1 MSLAITKLSQTIL
14 NGSKKIVFAAA
25 LLLTVGV
32 SSSFATNNNHGG
44 NDAVTASFHKDFKRA
59 EFMQKEVGKNFI
71 KFTFKMNDVVMFAF
85 YNEDGQLLAISRNI
99 QSSQL
104 PLQLLMQVKK
114 DYGNYWICDLFEYS
128 AEGNSCYYITLENAD
143 SRVILRSEGAAY
155 WDLYDK
161 KAKE

>member
-1 MSLAITKLSQTIL
+1 MSLAITKLSQTLL

-25 LLLTVGV
+25 LLLTVGI
-32 SSSFATNNNHGG
+32 SSSFATPTDGG
-44 NDAVTASFHKDFKRA
+44 NDAVTASFRKDFKRA
-59 EFMQKEVGKNFI
+59 EFIQREVGKNFI

-85 YNEDGQLLAISRNI
+85 YNENGQLLAISRNI

-128 AEGNSCYYITLENAD
+128 ADGNSCYYITLENAD
-143 SRVILRSEGAAY
+143 SRVILRSDGAD
-155 WDLYDK
+155 WNLYDK
-161 KAKE
+161 KAK